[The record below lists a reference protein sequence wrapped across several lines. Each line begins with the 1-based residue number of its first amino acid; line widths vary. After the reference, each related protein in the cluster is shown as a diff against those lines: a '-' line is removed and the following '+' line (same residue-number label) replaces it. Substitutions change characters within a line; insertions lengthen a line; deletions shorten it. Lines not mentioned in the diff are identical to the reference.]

1 METHQRH
8 TQPRGV
14 RLQHDLRGEVQDLL
28 GKLAQALVRG
38 DGATVAELWEVPA
51 LVIASE
57 GVHAVTSSAE
67 IEKFFGAV
75 KVQYTDAGIHRTRAD
90 IIDLERVGD
99 RIVIVTVR
107 WPYLDESG
115 HEVGAESSDYT
126 LRRDDDGRLRIRAVL
141 MRGVEPGSR
150 ATPQA

>member
-8 TQPRGV
+8 TQPHGV
-14 RLQHDLRGEVQDLL
+14 RLQHDLRGEVQDML

-38 DGATVAELWEVPA
+38 DGAAVAELWEVPA
-51 LVIASE
+51 LVIGSDVI
-57 GVHAVTSSAE
+57 GVTSSE
-67 IEKFFGAV
+67 QVEKFFGAA
-75 KVQYTDAGIHRTRAD
+75 KDQYTHAGIGSTRAD

-107 WPYLDESG
+107 WPYLDDHG

-126 LRRDDDGRLRIRAVL
+126 LRRDDAGRLRIRAVL

-150 ATPQA
+150 TTMPA

>member
-14 RLQHDLRGEVQDLL
+14 RLQHALRGEVQDLL
-28 GKLAQALVRG
+28 GKLAQALMRG
-38 DGATVAELWEVPA
+38 DGASVAELWEVPA
-51 LVIASE
+51 FVIASE
-57 GVHAVTSSAE
+57 GVHAVASSEE

-75 KVQYTDAGIHRTRAD
+75 KDQYAGASIHGTRAD
-90 IIDLERVGD
+90 IIDLERVGE

-107 WPYLDESG
+107 WPYLDDSG
-115 HEVGAESSDYT
+115 HELGAESSEYT
-126 LRRDDDGRLRIRAVL
+126 LRRDDAGRLRIRAVL

-150 ATPQA
+150 ATLPA